1 MTMTRDMTE
10 YQPMKLDGVISAS
23 VIQIVLTRK
32 RQKKKRGIKMT
43 QEATIKFL
51 REHGMDVDNM
61 SYNEI
66 NCIISIADKVA
77 EESFKECLLTFC
89 NCNHPNAE

>member
-1 MTMTRDMTE
+1 
-10 YQPMKLDGVISAS
+10 
-23 VIQIVLTRK
+23 
-32 RQKKKRGIKMT
+32 MT
-43 QEATIKFL
+43 QEEAIKFL
-51 REHGMDVDNM
+51 SKHGMDVDNM

-89 NCNHPNAE
+89 TSDYLNVKQMKE

>member
-1 MTMTRDMTE
+1 
-10 YQPMKLDGVISAS
+10 
-23 VIQIVLTRK
+23 
-32 RQKKKRGIKMT
+32 MT

-51 REHGMDVDNM
+51 REHGMDVENM

-77 EESFKECLLTFC
+77 EESFKECLLTFV
-89 NCNHPNAE
+89 EQMKE

>member
-1 MTMTRDMTE
+1 
-10 YQPMKLDGVISAS
+10 
-23 VIQIVLTRK
+23 
-32 RQKKKRGIKMT
+32 MT

-89 NCNHPNAE
+89 KCDYSNANHIKE